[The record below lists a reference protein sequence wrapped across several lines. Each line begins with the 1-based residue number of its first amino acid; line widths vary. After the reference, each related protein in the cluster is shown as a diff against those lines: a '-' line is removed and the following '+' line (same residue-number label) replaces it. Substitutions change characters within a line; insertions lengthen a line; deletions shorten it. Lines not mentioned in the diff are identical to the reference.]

1 MYSNDK
7 KDGFGLFKWVSGN
20 YYLGQ
25 YSNDEREGIGEMN
38 WNDGSKY
45 IGEWVQGIEH
55 GCGRIILP
63 EGIEKIGNFENNVYV
78 GPIHKLVHKLN
89 FLEYDFNIYSL
100 ANPEVNIVDIENEI
114 KKEQYIQTVETEL
127 NFKRPR
133 RMELIPQLK
142 LHKIQNTPS
151 EDLRTFDDYS

>member
-25 YSNDEREGIGEMN
+25 FSNDEREGIGEMN

-100 ANPEVNIVDIENEI
+100 ANP
-114 KKEQYIQTVETEL
+114 
-127 NFKRPR
+127 
-133 RMELIPQLK
+133 
-142 LHKIQNTPS
+142 
-151 EDLRTFDDYS
+151 